1 MKNAYPKTL
10 TFLFGQI
17 LVVLFVFL
25 FWMLNSASTQESKPV
40 MSGKVVYAKKC
51 ASCHGK
57 LGEGVPKMATMLKTT
72 IRDLRKTSANADT
85 LAAWKKSI
93 LDGKKKMPSF
103 KTKLSAVEIDSVFAY
118 TATLAQS
125 APPNKMESGPDS
137 TTGAIK

>member
-1 MKNAYPKTL
+1 MKANIRSAPNIVI
-10 TFLFGQI
+10 FLG
-17 LVVLFVFL
+17 VFL
-25 FWMLNSASTQESKPV
+25 ILGAALVYPGGTTAPV
-40 MSGKVVYAKKC
+40 SGKDVFAKKC

-118 TATLAQS
+118 TAALAQS